1 MIILRK
7 KQQKMEKIISEQFE
21 VTKGLKFH
29 WENGKR
35 IYNNV
40 YGQVRTQGKI
50 YSIILKS
57 GQMVKTKFG
66 KGRVI
71 EDLLDCAG
79 DAGSNVAVIFVPKI
93 GRGLYRIKNLK
104 KVYN

>member
-1 MIILRK
+1 
-7 KQQKMEKIISEQFE
+7 
-21 VTKGLKFH
+21 
-29 WENGKR
+29 
-35 IYNNV
+35 
-40 YGQVRTQGKI
+40 
-50 YSIILKS
+50 
-57 GQMVKTKFG
+57 MVKTKFG